1 MIRIDKNYL
10 ILEKNSI
17 DHRWKVLS
25 DGMTIGDGKT
35 EEKAIASARMLT
47 DEPIFQYNIDDGQY
61 HQIISESDLAEE
73 NFIANGE
80 NHYAETVFLGD
91 DF

>member
-1 MIRIDKNYL
+1 MKNIENKL

-25 DGMTIGDGKT
+25 NGFTIGDGKSP
-35 EEKAIASARMLT
+35 EDAIASARMLT
-47 DEPIFQYNIDDGQY
+47 NEPIFEYCIHDGQY
-61 HQIISESDLAEE
+61 HQVISESDLAEE

-80 NHYAETVFLGD
+80 NHYAKTCIGD
-91 DF
+91 DL